1 MKKAAPSLTSLG
13 GFSYLVKPYPI
24 PAMYEY
30 NAPETERE
38 SIAEKCNKREI
49 WIYGK
54 LLRRETLRKMM
65 KPKPIHS
72 IPPSERPRTEPISAY
87 KPPKYRK
94 FKDVP
99 DTDKNEIRALKDSLS
114 LHELMERFNLSARS
128 INDILLNRVR
138 HRRKRKST

>member
-24 PAMYEY
+24 PAMYED
-30 NAPETERE
+30 NPEQRE

-65 KPKPIHS
+65 KPKPIHA

-94 FKDVP
+94 LKDVP
-99 DTDKNEIRALKDSLS
+99 DTDKNEIRALQNSLS